1 MAIESQE
8 DSQPDAPAGAAGDP
22 VVQGPAEPA
31 VEPESYWLRM
41 RRRGDAARERGETFV
56 AELERKRPENAV
68 IEVGFR
74 VLGRDKRI
82 AGGLLGGG
90 LAYRFFFW
98 TLALMLLSSGGL
110 GLAVAHGTD
119 VQKAFQSAGLSQA
132 VSGDAASA
140 AAQSRASHI
149 WLLIVG
155 SCLTVW
161 FSWGLLR
168 SLRLVHAA
176 AWGVDLPKLE
186 RLPRGLASV
195 IAVPVALV
203 LLTGMIGWLKAQLGL
218 LPGLLATLGLG
229 FGMLVFWI
237 WVESKLPSKQVP
249 WTAYIPGAALMA
261 VGYFAMHL
269 FAVYFLADKIAS
281 ASNLYG
287 ALGLASALLVY
298 LFMIGRIVVWAAE
311 LNAVSW
317 EVREERRV

>member
-1 MAIESQE
+1 MATQSQE
-8 DSQPDAPAGAAGDP
+8 DSQPDAPAGVDGDP
-22 VVQGPAEPA
+22 AVQSPSAPAA
-31 VEPESYWLRM
+31 EPESYWLRM
-41 RRRGDAARERGETFV
+41 RRRGEAARDRGETFV

-98 TLALMLLSSGGL
+98 TLALMVLSSGGL

-119 VQKAFQSAGLSQA
+119 VQKAFQDAGLSQA

-155 SCLTVW
+155 SVLTIW

-186 RLPRGLASV
+186 RLPRGLAGV
-195 IAVPVALV
+195 IAVPLGLVVLTAVA
-203 LLTGMIGWLKAQLGL
+203 GWVKAQLGL
-218 LPGLLATLGLG
+218 LPGMLATLALG
-229 FGMLVFWI
+229 FAVLAFWI
-237 WVESKLPSKQVP
+237 WVESKLPAKPVP
-249 WTAYIPGAALMA
+249 WTAFIPGAALVA
-261 VGYFAMHL
+261 VGFFAMHL
-269 FAVYFLADKIAS
+269 FAAYFLADKIAS

-287 ALGLASALLVY
+287 ALGLASTLLVY

-317 EVREERRV
+317 EVREERRL